1 MILNTEQTLHP
12 SDNFKRIISIVPSL
26 TELLY
31 DLSLDQEVIGI
42 TKFCVHPARWFRSKT
57 RVGGTKNVNIEI
69 IHRLRPDLIIAN
81 QEENTREQ
89 VEELAKDYSILLTDI
104 NNLDSAL
111 LSILTI
117 GKLTGKKENSTQIV
131 NTIRNR
137 FDELNAQF
145 QNNKKIEAAYLIWQ
159 KPYMAAGGDTYINDM
174 MSFCGLRNIFSDI
187 KRYPEV
193 TLNEIKERGCEI
205 VLLSSEPY
213 PFKERN
219 ADVIKNL
226 LPGIKIVLADGEM
239 FSWYGSRLLKA
250 ANYFES
256 LHSKLIDEK

>member
-12 SDNFKRIISIVPSL
+12 SYNFKRIISIVPSL

-42 TKFCVHPARWFRSKT
+42 TKFCVHPGKWFRSKT
-57 RVGGTKNVNIEI
+57 RVGGTKNVHIDI

-81 QEENTREQ
+81 KEENTREQ
-89 VEELAKDYSILLTDI
+89 VEELAKDYSVLLTDI

-117 GKLTGKKENSTQIV
+117 GKLTGKKENSIQIV

-193 TLNEIKERGCEI
+193 TLNEIKERGCEM

-213 PFKERN
+213 PFKERH
-219 ADVIKNL
+219 ADGIKNL